1 MVSAEAAPPISVA
14 AVSVFAVV
22 SDTDATDGDAAAESV
37 TLPEAV
43 ELSCTFADIELSCP
57 IGL

>member
-14 AVSVFAVV
+14 AVSLFTVV
-22 SDTDATDGDAAAESV
+22 SGTDATDGDAWAESV
-37 TLPEAV
+37 TLLEAV
-43 ELSCTFADIELSCP
+43 ELSCP